1 MRGFALLA
9 LALLAGCGRVGP
21 IAPPGPQDRIIYPR
35 AYPAPDRVRPAT
47 PAPPADMWAPGQRA
61 IPLPPV

>member
-1 MRGFALLA
+1 MKALALIA

-21 IAPPGPQDRIIYPR
+21 IAPPGPSDRITYPR
-35 AYPAPDRVRPAT
+35 FYPARDPVRPAA
-47 PAPPADMWAPGQRA
+47 PPPADMWAPGQRA